1 MESKQVGLVSGS
13 SRGIGAAI
21 AKKFAQQGIDLM
33 LVARSEKELSAVAS
47 TISRS
52 YQVRVSYLSGDLQNE
67 SICERAIEKTIEEFG
82 QIDILV
88 NCAGTIH
95 RAPTLEHQ
103 LHEWDE
109 VMRTNVTSAFMLSRL
124 AISQMLHQ
132 KQGGSIVNISSQM
145 AGIPHLGA
153 SPSYESSKA
162 ALNALTRHLAAEY
175 ADKNIRVN
183 SVSPGSIETALNKN
197 MDPLHWKSIQEKIPM
212 KRLGQ
217 PYEVA
222 EAVNFLASKK
232 ASYITGNNLYVAG
245 GSVMH

>member
-1 MESKQVGLVSGS
+1 METKQVALVSGA

-21 AKKFAQQGIDLM
+21 AKKFAQEGIDLM
-33 LVARSEKELSAVAS
+33 LVARTEKELRALAR

-52 YQVRVSYLSGDLQNE
+52 YQVHVSYLSGDLKDE
-67 SICERAIEKTIEEFG
+67 SICERAIHKTIEEFG
-82 QIDILV
+82 QVDILV
-88 NCAGTIH
+88 NCAGIIH
-95 RAPTLEHQ
+95 RAPTLEHR
-103 LHEWDE
+103 LHDWDD

-162 ALNALTRHLAAEY
+162 AMDALTRHLAAEY

-183 SVSPGSIETALNKN
+183 SVSPGSVETKLNKN
-197 MDPLHWKSIQEKIPM
+197 MDPLRWQNIQEKIPM

-217 PYEVA
+217 PDEVA
-222 EAVNFLASKK
+222 EAVNFLASTK
-232 ASYITGNNLYVAG
+232 ASYITGNNIYVAG